1 MKISIFQGPLAPG
14 SIDHMLA
21 ALRRAA
27 AEASSQGANLLI
39 LPELFLTGYNI
50 GAETVRALAQP
61 ANGAAAQEAAT
72 IARAYNIALLYGY
85 PERDGTRIYNAA
97 LLIDHTGAPRA
108 NFRKLHLWGD
118 IDKAVFTPGEDP
130 AILADIDG
138 VKIGIL
144 ICYDVEFP
152 ELVRGLA
159 LRGAD
164 LIAVPT
170 AQMQPF
176 EFVSRS
182 LIPTRA
188 YENSVF
194 IAYANHCGA
203 EGHLI
208 YTGESCIAAP
218 DGTDLARANTGEML
232 ITADLDPALLAKA
245 RSLNTFIAD
254 RRPALYGALTEPR
267 A

>member
-1 MKISIFQGPLAPG
+1 MKVSIFQGPLAPG
-14 SIDHMLA
+14 SVDNMLA
-21 ALRRAA
+21 ALQRAA
-27 AEASSQGANLLI
+27 AGASAQNANLLI

-50 GAETVRALAQP
+50 GADTVRALAQP
-61 ANGAAAQEAAT
+61 ANGEAAHAAAA
-72 IARAYNIALLYGY
+72 IARNHEIALLYGY
-85 PERDGTRIYNAA
+85 PEREGGRIYNSA
-97 LLIDHTGAPRA
+97 LLIDGTGTPRA
-108 NFRKLHLWGD
+108 NFRKLHLWGE
-118 IDKAVFTPGEDP
+118 IDKSVFTPGEDP
-130 AILADIDG
+130 FVMADIDG
-138 VKIGIL
+138 TKLGIL

-176 EFVSRS
+176 EFVSRK
-182 LIPTRA
+182 LIPARA

-194 IAYANHCGA
+194 VAYANHCGA

-208 YTGESCIAAP
+208 YTGESCIAGP
-218 DGTDLARANTGEML
+218 DGADLARAGTGEML
-232 ITADLDPALLAKA
+232 ITADLEPAMLAKA

-254 RRPALYGALTEPR
+254 RRPGLYGALTEPR

>member
-1 MKISIFQGPLAPG
+1 
-14 SIDHMLA
+14 MLA
-21 ALRRAA
+21 ALQRAA
-27 AEASSQGANLLI
+27 AEASSHGATLLI

-50 GAETVRALAQP
+50 GAETVRTLAQP
-61 ANGAAAQEAAT
+61 ADGPASHEAAA
-72 IARAYNIALLYGY
+72 IARTQNIALLYGY
-85 PERDGTRIYNAA
+85 PERDGSRIYNSA
-97 LLIDHTGAPRA
+97 LLIDRDGAPRA

-130 AILADIDG
+130 AVMAEIDG

-194 IAYANHCGA
+194 LAYANHCGT
-203 EGHLI
+203 EGRLI
-208 YTGESCIAAP
+208 YTGESCIAGP
-218 DGTDLARANTGEML
+218 DGTDLARAGTGEML

-245 RSLNTFIAD
+245 RSLNTFLAD
-254 RRPALYGALTEPR
+254 RRPDLYGALTEQHP
-267 A
+267 

>member
-1 MKISIFQGPLAPG
+1 MKVSIFQGPLAPG
-14 SIDHMLA
+14 SVDHRLA
-21 ALRRAA
+21 ALQRAA

-39 LPELFLTGYNI
+39 APELFLTGYNI
-50 GAETVRALAQP
+50 GAEAVRAQAQP
-61 ANGAAAQEAAT
+61 ADGAASHEAAA
-72 IARAYNIALLYGY
+72 IALTENIALLYGY
-85 PERDGTRIYNAA
+85 PERDGSRIYNSA
-97 LLIDHTGAPRA
+97 LLIDRTGAPQA

-118 IDKAVFTPGEDP
+118 IDKTVFTPGEDP
-130 AILADIDG
+130 AVMAEIDG

-194 IAYANHCGA
+194 VAYANHCGT
-203 EGHLI
+203 EGELI

-218 DGTDLARANTGEML
+218 DGTDLARAGTGEML

-254 RRPALYGALTEPR
+254 RRPTLYGALTEQHR
-267 A
+267 